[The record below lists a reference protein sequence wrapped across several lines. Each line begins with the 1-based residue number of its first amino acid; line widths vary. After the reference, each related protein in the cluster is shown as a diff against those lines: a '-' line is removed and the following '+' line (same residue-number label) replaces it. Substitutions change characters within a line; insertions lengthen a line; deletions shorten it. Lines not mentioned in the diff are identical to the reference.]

1 MGVNLS
7 KLIETP
13 LDQKTLNAI
22 FDEFLK
28 NLLTL
33 CKPSEVII
41 FGSAANGTL
50 RPSSDLDVCLLFDS
64 KEDVEKYRTVVLR
77 SPPLVSGLPIDYLF
91 FDKATYQDKVDRGGV
106 CELIE
111 REGLR
116 IYPR

>member
-28 NLLTL
+28 NLLTI

-41 FGSAANGTL
+41 FGSAANGTM

-91 FDKATYQDKVDRGGV
+91 FDKATYHDKVERGGV

-116 IYPR
+116 LYPR